1 MVVIFAVNV
10 DTTCNSSMVV
20 NSVIWNTVQGTVD
33 AWDAKD
39 ANILGLSII
48 WRNVKLIVEWIG
60 IVAILK
66 SVELI
71 TDRIVSLLYNY
82 SIFVFVND
90 GW

>member
-1 MVVIFAVNV
+1 
-10 DTTCNSSMVV
+10 MVV